1 MTEIPLLDPEFR
13 EQLARLLS
21 QAHHGGCDADEVLAT
36 ARRISDGDV
45 DSWVIEWVWTA
56 GSAWAAANGALSS
69 GQRHAAAVLYLRA
82 AGYYAAALS
91 QIAGS
96 SERDRLPAL
105 WRRQRV
111 CWERAV
117 SCVPAAGRRIE
128 IPYEGSSLPGYF
140 FAAPR
145 AVGRRRP
152 LVIMHNGAHLPTSA
166 MWGLGGAAAAEQGYH
181 WLTFDGPGQQ
191 AALFD
196 RGLFFRPDWEAVLG
210 TVLDVV
216 TERSDVLPGRIAA
229 VGFGQAGFWLP
240 RALAHEHRL
249 VAVAVVPGIV
259 DVSAAWTAAL
269 TPSLA
274 QMLAD
279 GESAAFDRRVRAALL
294 FDRRAAGR
302 LYWHAL
308 PYGLAA
314 ASPARVFAEVGRYRL
329 SDEPVQITTPLL
341 IAERGGAGGHWPEQ
355 SRRLHEQT
363 AADTALILAEEDGR
377 ARDRQLFEWLEGFL
391 SG

>member
-13 EQLARLLS
+13 EQLATLLS

-45 DSWVIEWVWTA
+45 DSWVLEWVWTA
-56 GSAWAAANGALSS
+56 GSTWAAANGALSS

-96 SERDRLPAL
+96 SERDRFAGAVAPPA
-105 WRRQRV
+105 R

-128 IPYEGSSLPGYF
+128 IPYEGTSLPGYF
-140 FAAPR
+140 FAAPG

-166 MWGLGGAAAAEQGYH
+166 MWGLGGAAAAAQGYH

-210 TVLDVV
+210 LCWTLSPSGRRPSGPDRGCRVRSGWLLA
-216 TERSDVLPGRIAA
+216 TPSAGARAPTRGGRRGPGHRRCERRVDRCAHAIARADARRWRVCGVRPPGTGRPAVRPARGRSSLLARASLRVGGGLPG
-229 VGFGQAGFWLP
+229 AGVRRG
-240 RALAHEHRL
+240 RALPPHR
-249 VAVAVVPGIV
+249 
-259 DVSAAWTAAL
+259 
-269 TPSLA
+269 
-274 QMLAD
+274 
-279 GESAAFDRRVRAALL
+279 
-294 FDRRAAGR
+294 
-302 LYWHAL
+302 
-308 PYGLAA
+308 
-314 ASPARVFAEVGRYRL
+314 
-329 SDEPVQITTPLL
+329 
-341 IAERGGAGGHWPEQ
+341 
-355 SRRLHEQT
+355 
-363 AADTALILAEEDGR
+363 
-377 ARDRQLFEWLEGFL
+377 
-391 SG
+391 

>member
-1 MTEIPLLDPEFR
+1 M
-13 EQLARLLS
+13 
-21 QAHHGGCDADEVLAT
+21 
-36 ARRISDGDV
+36 
-45 DSWVIEWVWTA
+45 WTA
-56 GSAWAAANGALSS
+56 GNTWAAANAALSS
-69 GQRHAAAVLYLRA
+69 GRRHAAAVLYLRA

-96 SERDRLPAL
+96 SERERMPAL
-105 WRRQRV
+105 WRRQRA

-128 IPYEGSSLPGYF
+128 IPYEGTSLPGYF
-140 FAAPR
+140 FAAPG
-145 AVGRRRP
+145 AAGRPRP
-152 LVIMHNGAHLPTSA
+152 LVIMHNGAHLPTSS
-166 MWGLGGAAAAEQGYH
+166 MWGLGGAAAGPRGYH

-191 AALFD
+191 AALFH

-210 TVLDVV
+210 PVLDVV
-216 TERSDVLPGRIAA
+216 TQSPEVHPGRIAA

-249 VAVAVVPGIV
+249 AAAAVVPGIV
-259 DVSAAWTAAL
+259 DVTPAWTAAL

-274 QMLAD
+274 QMLAN
-279 GESAAFDRRVRAALL
+279 GESAAFDRRMRAALL

-314 ASPARVFAEVGRYRL
+314 ASPARVFAEVARYRL
-329 SDEPVQITTPLL
+329 TDEPSRITTPLL
-341 IAERGGAGGHWPEQ
+341 IAEGGGGDHWPEQ
-355 SRRLHEQT
+355 SRRLHAQT
-363 AADTALILAEEDGR
+363 ATGTAVILAKEDGHE
-377 ARDRQLFEWLEGFL
+377 RDRQLFDWLAGFL

>member
-13 EQLARLLS
+13 EQLATLLS

-36 ARRISDGDV
+36 ASRISDGDV
-45 DSWVIEWVWTA
+45 DSWVLEWVWTA
-56 GSAWAAANGALSS
+56 GSTWAAANGVLSS

-91 QIAGS
+91 HIAGS
-96 SERDRLPAL
+96 SERARLPAL
-105 WRRQRV
+105 WRRQRT

-117 SCVPAAGRRIE
+117 SCVSAAGARIE
-128 IPYEGSSLPGYF
+128 IPYEGTSLPGWF
-140 FAAPR
+140 FAAPG

-166 MWGLGGAAAAEQGYH
+166 MWGLGGATAAAQGYH

-191 AALFD
+191 ATLFD
-196 RGLFFRPDWEAVLG
+196 RGLFFRPDWEAVLRA
-210 TVLDVV
+210 VLDAV
-216 TERSDVLPGRIAA
+216 TQLPNVQQGRIAG

-240 RALAHEHRL
+240 RALAHENRL
-249 VAVAVVPGIV
+249 VAAAVFPGIV

-274 QMLAD
+274 QMLAN
-279 GESAAFDRRVRAALL
+279 GQSAAFDRRVRAALL

-308 PYGLAA
+308 PYGLAT
-314 ASPARVFAEVGRYRL
+314 ASPARVFTQVARYRL
-329 SDEPVQITTPLL
+329 TDEPSRIATPLL
-341 IAERGGAGGHWPEQ
+341 IAERGAGDHWPEQ
-355 SRRLHEQT
+355 ARRLHEQT
-363 AADTALILAEEDGR
+363 AADTALILAEEDGG
-377 ARDRQLFEWLEGFL
+377 ARDRQLFDWLEGYL
-391 SG
+391 GG